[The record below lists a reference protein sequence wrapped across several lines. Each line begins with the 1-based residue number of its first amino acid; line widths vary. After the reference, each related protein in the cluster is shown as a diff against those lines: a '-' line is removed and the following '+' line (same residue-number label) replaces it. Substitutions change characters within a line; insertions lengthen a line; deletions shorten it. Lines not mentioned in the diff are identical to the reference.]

1 MWRGGDVTVAT
12 FVVEGLTC
20 GSCLAEVLEELRALD
35 GVTGV
40 AVDLVKDG
48 LSPVTLTSITVVGAV
63 EVRAAV
69 RRAGFLVAGPDQ
81 WALGCTHEP
90 SPPAL
95 LPDWG
100 QSALI
105 NMTVEV

>member
-1 MWRGGDVTVAT
+1 MTTAT

-20 GSCLAEVLEELRALD
+20 GLCLVEVLEELRALE
-35 GVTGV
+35 GVTDV

-48 LSPVTLTSITVVGAV
+48 LSPVTLTSITVLGAV

-81 WALGCTHEP
+81 WELSCTHDA
-90 SPPAL
+90 SLRALPAKF
-95 LPDWG
+95 G
-100 QSALI
+100 QSAYI
-105 NMTVEV
+105 NMSVEA

>member
-1 MWRGGDVTVAT
+1 MTVAT

-35 GVTGV
+35 GVTDV

-48 LSPVTLTSITVVGAV
+48 LSPVTLTSITVLGAV

-81 WALGCTHEP
+81 WELNCTHDP
-90 SPPAL
+90 SLRVLPPDL
-95 LPDWG
+95 G
-100 QSALI
+100 QSAYI
-105 NMTVEV
+105 NLTVEA

>member
-1 MWRGGDVTVAT
+1 MTVAT

-40 AVDLVKDG
+40 AVDLVKGG
-48 LSPVTLTSITVVGAV
+48 LSPVTLTSITVLGAV

-69 RRAGFLVAGPDQ
+69 RRAGFVVAGPDR
-81 WALGCTHEP
+81 WALSCTHEP
-90 SPPAL
+90 PPQRCSPTWASPRV
-95 LPDWG
+95 
-100 QSALI
+100 S
-105 NMTVEV
+105 T

>member
-1 MWRGGDVTVAT
+1 MTVAA

-40 AVDLVKDG
+40 AVELVKGG
-48 LSPVTLTSITVVGAV
+48 LSPVTLTSITVLGAV

-69 RRAGFLVAGPDQ
+69 KRAGFLVAGPDQ
-81 WALGCTHEP
+81 WALSCPHEL
-90 SPPAL
+90 SL
-95 LPDWG
+95 
-100 QSALI
+100 SALGPDLGQRARM
-105 NMTVEV
+105 NMTVEA

>member
-1 MWRGGDVTVAT
+1 MTTGT

-20 GSCLAEVLEELRALD
+20 GSCLAEVLEELRALE
-35 GVTGV
+35 GVTDI

-48 LSPVTLTSITVVGAV
+48 LSPVTLTSIAVLGAV

-81 WALGCTHEP
+81 WELSCTHDA
-90 SPPAL
+90 SLRALPPEFR
-95 LPDWG
+95 
-100 QSALI
+100 QSAYI
-105 NMTVEV
+105 NMSVEA

>member
-1 MWRGGDVTVAT
+1 VTVAT
-12 FVVEGLTC
+12 FVVEGLAC

-48 LSPVTLTSITVVGAV
+48 LSPVTLTSITVLGAG

-69 RRAGFLVAGPDQ
+69 RRAGFVVAGPDQ
-81 WALGCTHEP
+81 WALSCTHEP

-95 LPDWG
+95 LPDLS
-100 QSALI
+100 QSARI
-105 NMTVEV
+105 NMAMEA

>member
-1 MWRGGDVTVAT
+1 MTVAT

-35 GVTGV
+35 GVTDV

-48 LSPVTLTSITVVGAV
+48 LSPVTLTSITVLGAV

-81 WALGCTHEP
+81 WELSCTHDP
-90 SPPAL
+90 SPCAL
-95 LPDWG
+95 PPEVG
-100 QSALI
+100 QSAYI
-105 NMTVEV
+105 NMSVEA